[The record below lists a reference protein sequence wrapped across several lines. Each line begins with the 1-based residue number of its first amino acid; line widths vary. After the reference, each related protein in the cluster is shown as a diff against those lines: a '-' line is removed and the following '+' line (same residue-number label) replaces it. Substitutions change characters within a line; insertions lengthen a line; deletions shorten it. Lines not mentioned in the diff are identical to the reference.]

1 MIDFK
6 KLSATLAMVTL
17 LASSSA
23 YATAYIDSISGAQRG
38 VISIEITRQNEEK
51 PRQIVKLRLDQSMF
65 ELKTGDILELKNP
78 NVTVVIRAET
88 GEEIK
93 FYQDSHKGNK
103 IILMDKSA
111 LPISE
116 RFWQWI
122 KKPLTHKEPGQPI
135 LAGSRGSDGC
145 RNTDTDI
152 STLFATA
159 IPAQNKINSKNHE
172 LFIPWQGGLPPYIIT
187 LADATGKSIA
197 THQENSACETRFTH
211 LQLQVGQYTL
221 NIQDAKHANIRFE
234 LDIVDTAPPM
244 MPEALQSEPLPDELR
259 TQYYLNWLTKQ
270 DAGRWTLESLQLAQ
284 PWRNS
289 NNIQNWLDTW
299 GGGQYQPAK

>member
-6 KLSATLAMVTL
+6 KLSVTLAIVTL
-17 LASSSA
+17 LASPST

-38 VISIEITRQNEEK
+38 VVSIEITRQNEAK
-51 PRQIVKLRLDQSMF
+51 PRQIDKLRLDQSMF

-78 NVTVVIRAET
+78 NVTVVIRAES

-93 FYQDSHKGNK
+93 FYQGSHKGNK
-103 IILMDKSA
+103 IILMDKTA
-111 LPISE
+111 LSPSE

-122 KKPLTHKEPGQPI
+122 KQTLPQKEPGQPKM
-135 LAGSRGSDGC
+135 AGSRGTDGC

-152 STLFATA
+152 STIFATS
-159 IPAQNKINSKNHE
+159 IPAQNSISSKNHA
-172 LFIPWQGGLPPYIIT
+172 LFIPWQGGLPPYSIT

-197 THQENSACETRFTH
+197 TNQEKNACETHFAN
-211 LQLQVGQYTL
+211 LQLQTGQYTL
-221 NIQDAKHANIRFE
+221 SIQDAKHAKIRFE
-234 LDIVDTAPPM
+234 LDIVDAAPPL
-244 MPEALQSEPLPDELR
+244 MPEALQTEPLPDELR

-289 NNIQNWLDTW
+289 NNIQNWLNTW